1 MNKRNIIYTGLLML
15 SLLTTPIHAA
25 DKSIEAVEGIA
36 NFDEGRAS
44 IVLQANTNQSLIGKS
59 FRVYKLFNVNKSAD
73 DTSFHY
79 TLNEAYASKI
89 KELVSSKLNKNVE
102 DQDVV
107 DYMMSLNHDGNQ
119 SEYRKFIDLIQNAIS
134 TLDANVVHVTSCDA
148 KGNITLDKLGYGF
161 YLIDEVTD
169 VTNTH
174 GASSLTMVDT
184 AIPTATLQLKSD
196 YPSIIKKV
204 HEDDNEVGWNDI
216 GDFEINQ
223 IFQFKYETRVPDM
236 SGYNGY
242 FFQFEDEIDPA
253 LSYNESTIQV
263 KVKDKILDKK
273 EYSFS
278 TTSKGFTITFNN
290 LKSTYNIHK
299 DDPIVLTYDAY
310 INEKAARKTS
320 NQGYENKV
328 RLNFSNDPQSN
339 SKGNTP
345 WDTVVC
351 YTYKVD
357 GLKTNEKDVKLS
369 GATFKLYRDQSLQDQ
384 VKVKKTVNGYVISD
398 SQDVDIVSDSAGT
411 FIINGLD
418 QGTYYLKEIK
428 APDGYRLLNEAIEIQ
443 IKPTF
448 VENRNNYTS
457 NGEGLIKLEAS
468 SHSTTLNTSLS
479 DASVTLKVINQTGS
493 KMPVTGSFGTL
504 ACVITG
510 AGIMVYV
517 CKKKKEE

>member
-1 MNKRNIIYTGLLML
+1 M
-15 SLLTTPIHAA
+15 
-25 DKSIEAVEGIA
+25 
-36 NFDEGRAS
+36 
-44 IVLQANTNQSLIGKS
+44 
-59 FRVYKLFNVNKSAD
+59 
-73 DTSFHY
+73 
-79 TLNEAYASKI
+79 
-89 KELVSSKLNKNVE
+89 
-102 DQDVV
+102 
-107 DYMMSLNHDGNQ
+107 
-119 SEYRKFIDLIQNAIS
+119 
-134 TLDANVVHVTSCDA
+134 
-148 KGNITLDKLGYGF
+148 
-161 YLIDEVTD
+161 
-169 VTNTH
+169 
-174 GASSLTMVDT
+174 
-184 AIPTATLQLKSD
+184 
-196 YPSIIKKV
+196 
-204 HEDDNEVGWNDI
+204 
-216 GDFEINQ
+216 
-223 IFQFKYETRVPDM
+223 
-236 SGYNGY
+236 
-242 FFQFEDEIDPA
+242 
-253 LSYNESTIQV
+253 
-263 KVKDKILDKK
+263 
-273 EYSFS
+273 
-278 TTSKGFTITFNN
+278 
-290 LKSTYNIHK
+290 
-299 DDPIVLTYDAY
+299 TYDAY

-479 DASVTLKVINQTGS
+479 DASVALKVINQTGS